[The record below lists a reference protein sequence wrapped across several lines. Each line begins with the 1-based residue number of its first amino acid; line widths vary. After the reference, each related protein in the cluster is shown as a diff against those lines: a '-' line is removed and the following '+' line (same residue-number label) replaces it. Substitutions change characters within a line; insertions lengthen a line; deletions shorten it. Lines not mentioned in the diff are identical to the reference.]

1 MAMTELVLTSPGQ
14 RPLRSLVEAALQNE
28 LRLLQ
33 VAMRRTEGRFQVF
46 ETQYDMSSA
55 EFLRRYEHDEL
66 LETLE
71 FAEWIGEYRL
81 RERLREKADTLQ
93 NIHMAD

>member
-1 MAMTELVLTSPGQ
+1 MTELILTSPGQ
-14 RPLRSLVEAALQNE
+14 RPLRSLVEAALHNE

-33 VAMRRTEGRFQVF
+33 AAMRRTDGRFQVF

-66 LETLE
+66 QETLE
-71 FAEWIGEYRL
+71 FSNSRNMTKPSNHRDIPVAFS
-81 RERLREKADTLQ
+81 
-93 NIHMAD
+93 